1 MFPVYEDTYE
11 RRVKFYLPNGA
22 LSSRL
27 NGDHYKDDARS
38 LDYLASRPDI
48 DSNKLAYLGVSMGS
62 AKGVIISTL
71 LQDRVKT
78 AIFLD
83 GGYFLFPLPAGSD
96 QADFAPRMKKP
107 VLMVNGRYDFSFPL
121 EKSQNPLFAMLG
133 TPDQDKRHAVLD
145 TPHDV
150 TQQRPQLVKVILD

>member
-27 NGDHYKDDARS
+27 NVDHYKDDACS

-71 LQDRVKT
+71 LQDRLKT

-83 GGYFLFPLPAGSD
+83 GGYFLFPPRAGSD
-96 QADFAPRMKKP
+96 QADFAAPHEEAGTHGKRALRFLLP
-107 VLMVNGRYDFSFPL
+107 VGEVAESV
-121 EKSQNPLFAMLG
+121 FAMLG
-133 TPDQDKRHAVLD
+133 TPDQDKRHVVLD
-145 TPHDV
+145 TP
-150 TQQRPQLVKVILD
+150 TMLPNSARSW

>member
-1 MFPVYEDTYE
+1 M
-11 RRVKFYLPNGA
+11 RV
-22 LSSRL
+22 
-27 NGDHYKDDARS
+27 RS
-38 LDYLASRPDI
+38 ITSPSRPDI

-62 AKGVIISTL
+62 AEGVIISTL

-107 VLMVNGRYDFSFPL
+107 VLMVNGVTISPSRWRSRRIRFWRCWARPIKTSGTRFSTRPT
-121 EKSQNPLFAMLG
+121 ML
-133 TPDQDKRHAVLD
+133 PNSARSW
-145 TPHDV
+145 
-150 TQQRPQLVKVILD
+150 